1 MDRER
6 WKRAQPDQTVRH
18 HPLRDATVVAV
29 AALVVGVPVALTGSG
44 LAVAI
49 VTPLAAIL
57 AYFLSATWE
66 RIWNYAREPIHELET
81 RIRDLEARPSNAAP
95 VSAPDRPAPDFRP
108 EIRAANEMLD
118 QEHGDHGMV
127 DGWISS
133 VYDRLFA
140 WNVAIALEFRPAQ
153 MVPTAESVARRNSWT
168 RPPNSRP
175 PLSSVLGMLNNPAFN
190 EPSPPALEFDL
201 ELVRLRTFRDRLIRL
216 VPQ

>member
-18 HPLRDATVVAV
+18 HPLRDATFVAV

-95 VSAPDRPAPDFRP
+95 SQHQ
-108 EIRAANEMLD
+108 ID
-118 QEHGDHGMV
+118 QPPTFDPRYEPQTRCSIKSMV
-127 DGWISS
+127 IT
-133 VYDRLFA
+133 A
-140 WNVAIALEFRPAQ
+140 WW
-153 MVPTAESVARRNSWT
+153 TA
-168 RPPNSRP
+168 
-175 PLSSVLGMLNNPAFN
+175 G
-190 EPSPPALEFDL
+190 
-201 ELVRLRTFRDRLIRL
+201 
-216 VPQ
+216 